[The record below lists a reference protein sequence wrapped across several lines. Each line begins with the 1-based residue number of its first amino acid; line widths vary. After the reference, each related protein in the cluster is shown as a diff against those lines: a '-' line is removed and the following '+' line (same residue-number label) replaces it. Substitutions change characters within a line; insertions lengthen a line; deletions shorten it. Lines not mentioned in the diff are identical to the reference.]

1 MMSLMSHPEGS
12 FVILLYVCFNFTF
25 IVEIKN
31 WGFSLVLQ
39 SFDFYSSVVLVG
51 FNVLLG
57 LWIFI

>member
-12 FVILLYVCFNFTF
+12 FVILLYVSFNFTF
-25 IVEIKN
+25 IVEKN
-31 WGFSLVLQ
+31 YWGFILVLQ

-57 LWIFI
+57 L